1 MEDAAARRARLKAM
15 REAAEAEGQAAQVPA
30 DTAPLAQPTDAA
42 AAPEEPVI
50 KFRNYAPRDEKI
62 VHEKVRF
69 LAISNERNHPILTVT
84 PSTFQV
90 EAAKAPEFEEV
101 EVDLD
106 AVIGHAAEE
115 VIVNVAPK
123 KANWDLRRD
132 IAPKLAKLERRTQI
146 AMIELMREEE
156 AKRAAGDA
164 DAA

>member
-1 MEDAAARRARLKAM
+1 MKAL
-15 REAAEAEGQAAQVPA
+15 REAADADGAAAPA
-30 DTAPLAQPTDAA
+30 PTDAAPSSKATDAA

-69 LAISNERNHPILTVT
+69 LSISSETNTPRLTFDH
-84 PSTFQV
+84 STLQV

-132 IAPKLAKLERRTQI
+132 IAPKLAKLERRTQL

-156 AKRAAGDA
+156 AKRTAGDV
-164 DAA
+164 AAA

>member
-1 MEDAAARRARLKAM
+1 MKAL
-15 REAAEAEGQAAQVPA
+15 REAAEAEGQADQA
-30 DTAPLAQPTDAA
+30 PTDAEPSRKA
-42 AAPEEPVI
+42 TDAQAAPEEPVI

-69 LAISNERNHPILTVT
+69 QAVSSVKDSKLTIV
-84 PSTFQV
+84 PSTPQV

-101 EVDLD
+101 AVDLD

-132 IAPKLAKLERRTQI
+132 IAPKLAKLERRTQV

-156 AKRAAGDA
+156 ARRAAGNA